1 MAANIVK
8 RNPSR
13 SLTLME
19 PYYRPWSYLDELE
32 RFVDSAWESWRPD
45 VMHSHRFDVF
55 PRIDMY
61 ELEDE
66 LHVRA
71 ELPGLKKSEI
81 DISLE
86 GDHLVIKGE
95 KKQEEV
101 SEDAN
106 YYVCE
111 TNSGNFIR
119 SVSLPF
125 PVNSQKL
132 AATFEDGVL
141 DIRLPKAA
149 EAKAKHVKI
158 EAK

>member
-8 RNPSR
+8 RNPSMA
-13 SLTLME
+13 LTVME

-32 RFVDSAWESWRPD
+32 SFASDIWESWRPG
-45 VMHSHRFDVF
+45 VMRSHRFDAY

-66 LHVRA
+66 IHVRA
-71 ELPGLKKSEI
+71 ELPGLKKEDI

-86 GDHLVIKGE
+86 GETLTIKGE
-95 KKQEEV
+95 KKLEEV
-101 SEDAN
+101 DEEAN
-106 YYVCE
+106 YFHCE
-111 TNSGNFIR
+111 LGYGNFIR

-125 PVNSQKL
+125 PVNSQKMS
-132 AATFEDGVL
+132 ATFENGIL
-141 DIRLPKAA
+141 EIKLPKAA